1 MLKQHSIKPQKMREA
16 LGRREKKRRSTHEAS
31 LRRYKKTNVREKK
44 DSHQTHW
51 VLSAQ

>member
-1 MLKQHSIKPQKMREA
+1 MLNQHSIKPQKMREA
-16 LGRREKKRRSTHEAS
+16 MGRKGEEKIDTRSSSQKVQEAH
-31 LRRYKKTNVREKK
+31 VREKK